1 MGMIMVAWLIVLA
14 AIALVVV
21 RLATRQLPPASAPD
35 QDRRLTEQAE
45 RIEELEDEL
54 RRLKEQAD
62 FTERLLT
69 ERAEPPPSDEEDPA
83 DR

>member
-1 MGMIMVAWLIVLA
+1 ML
-14 AIALVVV
+14 ALVILVIVV
-21 RLATRQLPPASAPD
+21 LVAMRLGTRTLPPSSSAPQDRQLA
-35 QDRRLTEQAE
+35 EQAE

-69 ERAEPPPSDEEDPA
+69 ERVDDPPSDED
-83 DR
+83 DFTG